1 MTSSAEITSALL
13 DLRRRELRAIAIGAS
28 AGGIEALR
36 MLLPALPASLEVPV
50 VIVLHLAAEAKAEWS
65 AVFSG
70 CAVPVQEAE
79 DKEPAL
85 PGAVYVAPPDYHL
98 LLERLP
104 DGASGL
110 SLSIDEPVNLA
121 RPSIDVLF
129 ESAAWALG
137 EGVLGVLLS
146 GANADG
152 AAGLAAIARGGGRC
166 WVQSPETAVMAAM
179 PRAGLLAVPEARILS
194 LQQMS
199 EAFRA
204 WSKTGSS

>member
-1 MTSSAEITSALL
+1 MTMSAEITSALL
-13 DLRRRELRAIAIGAS
+13 ELRRRELRAIAIGAS

-50 VIVLHLAAEAKAEWS
+50 IIVLHLAAEAKADWPT
-65 AVFSG
+65 VFSS
-70 CAVPVQEAE
+70 CVVPVQEAE

-85 PGAVYVAPPDYHL
+85 PGTVYVAPPDYHL
-98 LLERLP
+98 LL
-104 DGASGL
+104 DGSGEL
-110 SLSIDEPVNLA
+110 SLSIDEPVNLS

-137 EGVLGVLLS
+137 EGVLGILLS

-166 WVQSPETAVMAAM
+166 WVQSPETALMAAM
-179 PRAGLLAVPEARILS
+179 PRAGLLAVPDARVLS
-194 LQQMS
+194 LLQMS